1 MGRAS
6 VRDQLLE
13 ASLGV
18 FQSYGFNGASVQDLT
33 DAAGVPKGS
42 FYNHFSGKEDLA
54 LAALGLYIER
64 SGVEVLRDTR
74 LKPLDRLRRHFRA
87 NWKTAK
93 ERGYTAGC
101 FLGTMSSEIADTHER
116 SRAAFLEVFERWTA
130 LIERAIAQAQADG
143 DIVQA
148 APAATLARFVLNAW
162 QGALVR
168 MKVVKGDQPL
178 RDFNAVVFDVLLK

>member
-1 MGRAS
+1 MGRPS
-6 VRDQLLE
+6 VREQLLE

-18 FQSYGFNGASVQDLT
+18 FQAHGFNGASVQDLT

-42 FYNHFSGKEDLA
+42 FYNHFQSKEDLA
-54 LAALGLYIER
+54 LEALRLYVER
-64 SGVEVLRDTR
+64 SGAELLLDERT
-74 LKPLDRLRRHFRA
+74 KPLERLRRHFRA
-87 NWKTAK
+87 NWKLAK
-93 ERGYTAGC
+93 DRGYTAGC

-116 SRAAFLEVFERWTA
+116 SRVAFLEVFERWTV
-130 LIERAIAQAQADG
+130 LIERAIAQAQAEG

-178 RDFNAVVFDVLLK
+178 RDFNAVVFDLLLK